1 MFYSNP
7 QKNSKILLI
16 QMINKTNN
24 AYKSIGE
31 VAELLNLKNSKSG
44 KLNTY
49 TLRFWEKEFKQIKP
63 KLLNNRRRY
72 YDKKTVDLLVRI
84 QYLLKDK
91 GMTIKGV
98 KNMLNSKRFDL
109 DEPSN
114 VPINK
119 VNKNIRSRV
128 NKISNILKNLKKK

>member
-1 MFYSNP
+1 
-7 QKNSKILLI
+7 
-16 QMINKTNN
+16 MINKTNN

-72 YDKKTVDLLVRI
+72 YDKKTVDLLVKI

-98 KNMLNSKRFDL
+98 KKILNSKRFDL
-109 DEPSN
+109 DEPLN
-114 VPINK
+114 VPISNI
-119 VNKNIRSRV
+119 NKNIRSRV
-128 NKISNILKNLKKK
+128 NKISNILKNIKKTK

>member
-1 MFYSNP
+1 
-7 QKNSKILLI
+7 
-16 QMINKTNN
+16 MINKSNN

-72 YDKKTVDLLVRI
+72 YDKKTVDLLVKI

-109 DEPSN
+109 DEPLN
-114 VPINK
+114 LPINNI
-119 VNKNIRSRV
+119 NKNIRSRV
-128 NKISNILKNLKKK
+128 SKISNILKNIKKIK